1 MQPQS
6 SNTAHSL
13 YALYET
19 LSNEIQQQFLQELLQ
34 KQADKLEI
42 LALYLACK
50 DAKDENNFLTETETL
65 DFINSLPE

>member
-1 MQPQS
+1 MQTQN

-19 LSNEIQQQFLQELLQ
+19 LPNEVQQVFLQELLQ

-50 DAKDENNFLTETETL
+50 EAKDENEFLTEDETKA
-65 DFINSLPE
+65 FIDNLPQ